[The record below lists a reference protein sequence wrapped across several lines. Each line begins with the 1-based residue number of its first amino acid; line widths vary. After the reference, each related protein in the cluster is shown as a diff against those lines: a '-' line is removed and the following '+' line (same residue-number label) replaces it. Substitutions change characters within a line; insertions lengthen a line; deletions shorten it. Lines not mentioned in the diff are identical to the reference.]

1 MKQNNLSFDSL
12 NDRKLNSPGQPYK
25 HAEFLSSRK
34 EIILQRIT
42 NQQYKENK
50 FNESPIKLQ
59 QYQESLSQSPGDQ
72 NTNLNGSQEQR
83 NSFVEQEENNAQKNQ
98 LKNIDMKK
106 LQTLI
111 LKNRNDANKYYSIQ
125 NFQSL
130 FIEIG
135 LLYNQNQ
142 QKLQDAP
149 ERSIQYC
156 EQLWRV
162 IQFSSNSPFAKS
174 QFINQLMMIML
185 NRKLCQESMI
195 ILVQNELINNFKIR
209 TQQNAEEFIKQLN
222 YSNINLKEILNYF
235 YLIIHTY
242 ELNEH
247 ILQCQISPSKNN
259 NNTMNILNN
268 NNKKSTRHDKLFQHA
283 ELLNQKRNTFSLLKQ
298 KEELDS
304 CTFQPL
310 VNYNQ
315 QNLMSPKYQK
325 ILQTNVHDRLYQNA
339 QEIKKIQ
346 EEIYQQREKEK
357 EEEIQQ
363 YSFHPQITKLDHI
376 EYCNQDK
383 KNIVDYVPGAK
394 TQLERLA
401 KARRIK
407 TEKEEFWDKQMQQ
420 YREKEVK
427 TNPTKTQEFSFM
439 NRIPLKKEPIMY
451 LDVNITTSKKG
462 RIALYK
468 GDDYKRVAKDF
479 AKIYRLNQEA
489 LQELE
494 ERVYQAI
501 HIYYSQ
507 FA

>member
-1 MKQNNLSFDSL
+1 MKQNNHSFDSL
-12 NDRKLNSPGQPYK
+12 NDRKLNSPGQPYS

-42 NQQYKENK
+42 NQKYKESK
-50 FNESPIKLQ
+50 QNESPIKLQ

-72 NTNLNGSQEQR
+72 NINLEGSQEQR
-83 NSFVEQEENNAQKNQ
+83 NSFIEQEVTDAQINQ
-98 LKNIDMKK
+98 LKNIDIKK
-106 LQTLI
+106 LQALI
-111 LKNRNDANKYYSIQ
+111 LKNRNDANKSYSIQ

-142 QKLQDAP
+142 QKEQEAS

-162 IQFSSNSPFAKS
+162 IQFSSNSPFANS
-174 QFINQLMMIML
+174 QFINQIMAILL
-185 NRKLCQESMI
+185 NRQLCQESMI
-195 ILVQNELINNFKIR
+195 TLVQNELINNFKVS

-222 YSNINLKEILNYF
+222 YSNINLKQILNYF
-235 YLIIHTY
+235 YILIHTY

-247 ILQCQISPSKNN
+247 ILQNQASPTKNN
-259 NNTMNILNN
+259 NNTMNIYDK
-268 NNKKSTRHDKLFQHA
+268 NKKNTRHEKLFQHA

-304 CTFQPL
+304 CTFQPII
-310 VNYNQ
+310 NYNQ

-339 QEIKKIQ
+339 QEIKKSQ
-346 EEIYQQREKEK
+346 EEIQQQREKQK
-357 EEEIQQ
+357 EEEMQQ

-376 EYCNQDK
+376 DHCNQDK
-383 KNIVDYVPGAK
+383 KNIIDYVPGAK

-407 TEKEEFWDKQMQQ
+407 TEKDQFWDKQMQQ
-420 YREKEVK
+420 YREKGVK

-439 NRIPLKKEPIMY
+439 NRIPLKREPIMY

-468 GDDYKRVAKDF
+468 GDDYKKVARDF
-479 AKIYRLNQEA
+479 AQIYRLNQEA

>member
-1 MKQNNLSFDSL
+1 MKQNNHSFDSL
-12 NDRKLNSPGQPYK
+12 NDRKLNSPGQPFN

-50 FNESPIKLQ
+50 FNESPVKIQ
-59 QYQESLSQSPGDQ
+59 QNKELLSQSPGEQ
-72 NTNLNGSQEQR
+72 SNNLDGSLEQR
-83 NSFVEQEENNAQKNQ
+83 NYSIEQEENDAQKNQ

-111 LKNRNDANKYYSIQ
+111 LKNRNDANKSYSIQ

-142 QKLQDAP
+142 QKEQEVP

-174 QFINQLMMIML
+174 QFINQLMMIIL

-195 ILVQNELINNFKIR
+195 TLVQNELINNFKIS

-235 YLIIHTY
+235 YHITHTY

-247 ILQCQISPSKNN
+247 ILQCQISPTKENN
-259 NNTMNILNN
+259 SMNIYN
-268 NNKKSTRHDKLFQHA
+268 NNKKSTRHEKLFQHA

-339 QEIKKIQ
+339 QEIKKTQ
-346 EEIYQQREKEK
+346 EEIIQQREREK

-363 YSFHPQITKLDHI
+363 YSFQPQITKLDHI
-376 EYCNQDK
+376 DHCNQDK
-383 KNIVDYVPGAK
+383 KNVADYVPGAK

-407 TEKEEFWDKQMQQ
+407 TEKDQFWDKQMQQ

-468 GDDYKRVAKDF
+468 GDDYKKVAKDF